1 MVRSGHAAQL
11 VLAVGMALWA
21 AAAVGQE
28 PARTRFE
35 PAAFEAHTRFLAS
48 DLLEGR
54 GIGTRGSELA
64 VAYVESVLRAA
75 GLFPAYGASFLQPV
89 PMTAHTGDP
98 AARLVAEAGRVRAR
112 LRPGEDFV
120 AINYALPEAG
130 VSSEL
135 LFVGYGISA
144 PDRGW
149 DDYAGTDVRGRLLL
163 AFVNEP
169 GRDDPRRFGGRA
181 LTIHG
186 RWTEKLAVAARH
198 GAAGMLL
205 IHNELDAGY
214 GWHIPTGSMQREKYS
229 LVDDPSLV
237 PCAGWIAEPAIGTLL
252 HAAGLRLEDLREA
265 AEQEGFRPR
274 TLPIRVSLQA
284 RRSTRAVVG
293 HNVVGVLPGGRP
305 GTVVLSAHHD
315 HLGIGS
321 EVRGDRIYNG
331 AVDNGTALAVL
342 LTLAQGLA
350 ATPAATRPTLVFA
363 AVDAEE
369 EGLLGSTL
377 YTRRPA
383 VPLDDTLAAINFEM
397 TNPWGR
403 TRDLMAI
410 GGELSE
416 LGALV
421 ARAAT
426 RHGLRVAPDPAPEQG
441 FFFRSDQLAF
451 ARAGVPAIWLDG
463 GVDYEGR
470 PPGWGEARRVRYR
483 VEGYHQPAD
492 EVGDDWDWRGLQQ
505 LAEITVDL
513 IDEIATAGA
522 VRWTPGSGYARA
534 DAPRAPAPLPAGT
547 PVR

>member
-11 VLAVGMALWA
+11 VLAVGTALWA
-21 AAAVGQE
+21 AAAGGQG
-28 PARTRFE
+28 PARTGFE

-54 GIGTRGSELA
+54 GIGTRGGKLA

-75 GLFPAYGASFLQPV
+75 GLSPAYGGSFLQPV

-169 GRDDPRRFGGRA
+169 GRDDPRRFDGRA

-198 GAAGMLL
+198 GAVGMLL

-229 LVDDPSLV
+229 LADDPSLV

-265 AEQEGFRPR
+265 AEQPGFRPR

-315 HLGIGS
+315 HLGIGP
-321 EVRGDRIYNG
+321 EVRGDRIHNG
-331 AVDNGTALAVL
+331 AVDNGTALAML

-369 EGLLGSTL
+369 EGLLGSTH
-377 YTRRPA
+377 YTRHPA
-383 VPLDDTLAAINFEM
+383 VPLGETLAAINFEM

-403 TRDLMAI
+403 TRDVMAI

-421 ARAAT
+421 GRAAA
-426 RHGLRVAPDPAPEQG
+426 RHGLHVTPDSAPEQG
-441 FFFRSDQLAF
+441 FFFRSDQLAL
-451 ARAGVPAIWLDG
+451 ARAGVPSIWLDLG
-463 GVDYEGR
+463 TDHEGR
-470 PPGWGEARRVRYR
+470 PAGWGEARRARYR

-492 EVGDDWDWRGLQQ
+492 EVGEDWDWRGMQQ